1 MTGMYFLFQCTHTNT
16 HKLIHM
22 YMDMDSQRSAYT
34 LSMTAPCVSFR
45 PPVML
50 ILDLPTQRISCPFN
64 GCRAGSTQHY
74 SLFGIQ
80 LLINLRH
87 VKTSEYLP
95 RLNSNPP
102 FSPSCHP
109 SVSLCFLF
117 SLSLL
122 WYQQSAFHFCLFVLS
137 LALSLQFVSLK

>member
-64 GCRAGSTQHY
+64 GRRAGSTQHY

-109 SVSLCFLF
+109 FLSVSF
-117 SLSLL
+117 SLFPSSGTNNL
-122 WYQQSAFHFCLFVLS
+122 H
-137 LALSLQFVSLK
+137 FVSVSSYSLSPSLFNLSV